1 MELDIDVNKINKSS
15 DSRGKLKEIKTINGC
30 SKAGPRSQV
39 PFSEPNDKAEWL
51 YDIEKF
57 MNCPES
63 MTKNWRT
70 GILPMK
76 TRPELTQR
84 YGDK

>member
-1 MELDIDVNKINKSS
+1 MKAINS
-15 DSRGKLKEIKTINGC
+15 C
-30 SKAGPRSQV
+30 YKAGPRSQV

-51 YDIEKF
+51 YDIGKF

-63 MTKNWRT
+63 VTKNWRA

-76 TRPELTQR
+76 ARPEFTLSSEAQPSSQNR
-84 YGDK
+84 NRKHF

>member
-1 MELDIDVNKINKSS
+1 M
-15 DSRGKLKEIKTINGC
+15 KTINSC
-30 SKAGPRSQV
+30 YKAGPRSQV

-51 YDIEKF
+51 YDIEKC

-63 MTKNWRT
+63 VTKNWRA

-76 TRPELTQR
+76 ARPEFTLSSGEQR
-84 YGDK
+84 SSQNRNRTTFLIEPDSA